1 MDYYLLL
8 GDRLFW
14 LTNCKYSSTK
24 KGARSRTPLKSSNHS
39 FHNNFSIFLLAL
51 SITCV
56 SKEARYICV
65 VLSESCPIPSLITDI
80 GIPSSLAILAHE
92 WRATYIVKGKV
103 KPNSLPIAF
112 RLWFYKRQSIVILL
126 SSIAGWFLYNR
137 KKKWRTQWRVL
148 INNAL
153 HTIFPTDW
161 E

>member
-1 MDYYLLL
+1 M
-8 GDRLFW
+8 
-14 LTNCKYSSTK
+14 NK

-80 GIPSSLAILAHE
+80 GIPSSLAMLAHE

-112 RLWFYKRQSIVILL
+112 KL
-126 SSIAGWFLYNR
+126 
-137 KKKWRTQWRVL
+137 
-148 INNAL
+148 
-153 HTIFPTDW
+153 
-161 E
+161 